1 LACVDRDV
9 VSRPP
14 DPAFEYTAFV
24 DPATGSGADAMALSI
39 VHVRD
44 GIAVPDTCVQTKPPF
59 SAAAVVD
66 EWGSLLRA
74 YRITTVYGD
83 NFAAGLVREL
93 FQQRIGVNYISHGV
107 PAKSQIYLTA
117 LTYVNSQQCRLFDI
131 SRLLDQ
137 ALQLERSPGRDGHD
151 SVDHTFGAHDDLINA
166 YAGAVVMAMRRAAI
180 DQPVPIF
187 MPGYYVG
194 GVEISAPN
202 SFLLSQAAAV
212 EQPPQP
218 PPSGDAELARLG
230 SRELPRKSV
239 AERVEVERLKQTYIN
254 GIGSRGGVPGAVY
267 GVQPLPE
274 WWGK

>member
-1 LACVDRDV
+1 MACVERDV
-9 VSRPP
+9 LSRPP
-14 DPAFEYTAFV
+14 DPAFEYTALV

-44 GIAVPDTCVQTKPPF
+44 GIAVPDICVQTKPPF

-117 LTYVNSQQCRLFDI
+117 LTYVNSQQCRLFDMP
-131 SRLLDQ
+131 RLLDQ
-137 ALQLERSPGRDGHD
+137 ALQLERSPGRDGHGG
-151 SVDHTFGAHDDLINA
+151 VDHAFGAHDDLINA
-166 YAGAVVMAMRRAAI
+166 YAGAVVMALKRAAI
-180 DQPVPIF
+180 DPPLVITL
-187 MPGYYVG
+187 PGYYANG
-194 GVEISAPN
+194 MEISAPRVLTAE
-202 SFLLSQAAAV
+202 S
-212 EQPPQP
+212 EQPIDGALAANLRRP
-218 PPSGDAELARLG
+218 PDHYLADYQRQNEPWRG
-230 SRELPRKSV
+230 FVDGGYRRE
-239 AERVEVERLKQTYIN
+239 
-254 GIGSRGGVPGAVY
+254 VPGAVY
-267 GVQPLPE
+267 GRGLRS